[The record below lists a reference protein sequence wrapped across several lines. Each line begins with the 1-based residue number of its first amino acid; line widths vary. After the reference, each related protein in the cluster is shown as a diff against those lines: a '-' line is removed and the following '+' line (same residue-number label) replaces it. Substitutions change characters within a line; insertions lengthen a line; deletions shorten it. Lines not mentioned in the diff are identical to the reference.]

1 MLIGVDMTPFL
12 QVFDGRLRI
21 METDTMARTAG
32 ADSEETLPWW
42 MNPVNIVLLVVTA
55 AVLMGAI
62 GFVVGEQR
70 GKGSNNSSDVG
81 FLQDMRIHHEQ
92 AVNMGLIYLDASSID
107 ATGAGDQ
114 EDSAS
119 RGTLRLIAREI
130 IVNQSSES
138 GRMVQLLRQFGASE
152 TNESD
157 QVMAWMGEPT
167 PLAQMPGY
175 ASDEQLVALRNA
187 RGPEADALF
196 AELMIA
202 HHEGGVHMAEHV
214 AAHGANDEVVALANS
229 MVKAQTGEI
238 GEMKKLLAAI

>member
-1 MLIGVDMTPFL
+1 
-12 QVFDGRLRI
+12 
-21 METDTMARTAG
+21 METDTKARTAG
-32 ADSEETLPWW
+32 ADGEETLPWW

-55 AVLMGAI
+55 ALLVGAI

-92 AVNMGLIYLDASSID
+92 AVNMSLIYLDASSVS
-107 ATGAGDQ
+107 TPDQ
-114 EDSAS
+114 QSSPS

-130 IVNQSSES
+130 VVNQSHES

-175 ASDEQLVALRNA
+175 ATDEQLVALRNS

-214 AAHGANDEVVALANS
+214 GMHGANDEVTALANS
-229 MVKAQTGEI
+229 MVKAQMGEI
-238 GEMKKLLAAI
+238 NELKKLLAAI